1 MQPISQQSAMLRK
14 MQSVFV
20 SDPAKGQS
28 TLPQAFGAALIVA
41 AGAGLAVALRI
52 LGFEEPA
59 SDRTVLL
66 VLITAAGGFGAML
79 VIAVLALWIAGGWN
93 RWLRALIGGTG
104 VGGLFIPATL
114 FFFALKIRV
123 IDGRIEA
130 NSVADLRFGEIA
142 WSMFGAMGM
151 FTPTGLRYLAPWPVI
166 AVTVMAASIL
176 FFWPTRLSLDS
187 PEFPS

>member
-1 MQPISQQSAMLRK
+1 MPPILPLSAVLRK
-14 MQSVFV
+14 MRSASV
-20 SDPAKGQS
+20 SDPATERS
-28 TLPQAFGAALIVA
+28 TLPQAFGAALLVA
-41 AGAGLAVALRI
+41 VIAALAVGLRI

-79 VIAVLALWIAGGWN
+79 VVSVLALWVVEGWN
-93 RWLRALIGGTG
+93 RWLRAALGGIGASA
-104 VGGLFIPATL
+104 LFVPATL

-130 NSVADLRFGEIA
+130 DSVADLRFGEIA

-166 AVTVMAASIL
+166 AVAVTAAVIL
-176 FFWPTRLSLDS
+176 FFWPRKAFTD
-187 PEFPS
+187 

>member
-1 MQPISQQSAMLRK
+1 MLRK
-14 MQSVFV
+14 MRSAFV
-20 SDPAKGQS
+20 SDLGMGRS
-28 TLPQAFGAALIVA
+28 TLPQAFGAAVLVA
-41 AGAGLAVALRI
+41 AIAGLAVALRI

-59 SDRTVLL
+59 SDRTLLL

-79 VIAVLALWIAGGWN
+79 CVAVLALWIAGGWN
-93 RWLRALIGGTG
+93 RWLRAVLGGIG

-114 FFFALKIRV
+114 FVFALKIRV

-130 NSVADLRFGEIA
+130 DSVADLRLGEIA

-166 AVTVMAASIL
+166 VVAVAAAAIL
-176 FFWPTRLSLDS
+176 FFWPR
-187 PEFPS
+187 PSFAD

>member
-1 MQPISQQSAMLRK
+1 MRRK
-14 MQSVFV
+14 MQLVFV
-20 SDPAKGQS
+20 SDPATGRS
-28 TLPQAFGAALIVA
+28 TLPQAFGAALLVA
-41 AGAGLAVALRI
+41 AIAGLAVILRI

-59 SDRTVLL
+59 SDRTMLL

-79 VIAVLALWIAGGWN
+79 VVSVLALWIAGAWN
-93 RWLRALIGGTG
+93 HWLRAVLGGLG

-114 FFFALKIRV
+114 FVFALKIRV

-130 NSVADLRFGEIA
+130 DSVSDMRFGEIA

-166 AVTVMAASIL
+166 AVAVLAALIL
-176 FFWPTRLSLDS
+176 FFWPRPTLAD
-187 PEFPS
+187 